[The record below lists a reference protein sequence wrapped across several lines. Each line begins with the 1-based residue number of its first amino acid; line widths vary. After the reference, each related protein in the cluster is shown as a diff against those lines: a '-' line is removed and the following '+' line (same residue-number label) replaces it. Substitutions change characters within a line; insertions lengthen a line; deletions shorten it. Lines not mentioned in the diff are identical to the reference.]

1 MKRNK
6 IVILATFIAILL
18 IVVVGVAYASFTYS
32 NMSSNS
38 QLVVGDIYMHYK
50 ESNAINLSGIMPG
63 GEYNIGDADSYFEF
77 TISGKN
83 TYTKE
88 DIWYDIVL
96 SHGDVPDGK
105 EESNRIIDKYLK
117 FRLVEVTDGIETE
130 LLRDET
136 YDDLTS
142 ERIYVAQIPK
152 DTTTE
157 INKTYR
163 LYMVVRDELIIGNTE
178 DAVYT
183 TDEWANAF
191 ASIKVNVTGDFDE
204 KVVATNL
211 VKKVK
216 ASYGTEGGVIA
227 INTDGELY
235 DANDPTQTIREY
247 RYSGA
252 SVNNYVTYNNETWRI
267 IGIFSEE
274 LEDGTTEEYV
284 KIVRNSML
292 ASGSM
297 PTSYYIASQDNTYTI
312 ASSSTSQYA
321 YWNKPATLKSTNS
334 NDWTTAGLMYYLNT
348 EQDDTADTPNA
359 GYLSTLTSGA
369 KNLIRTTTYYLGN
382 YKSNTDTAITG
393 YTSERTASQIWSG
406 NQPTWTGKV
415 ALMYPSDYGYSAD
428 SSYWTS
434 IPYNWK
440 NAESDG
446 IYARSTSW
454 LYTKANH
461 TTYEW
466 LLSPSSNASSL
477 AMCLNASGTV
487 SYNYAYGYGVR
498 PVVNL
503 ISEVKTTIGDGSESS
518 PYTILES

>member
-1 MKRNK
+1 MSQKRNK
-6 IVILATFIAILL
+6 GVL
-18 IVVVGVAYASFTYS
+18 VGVIVAIILVIVLGTAYAFFNY
-32 NMSSNS
+32 NKIGDNS
-38 QLVVGDIYMHYK
+38 QLVVGDIYMHYN
-50 ESNAINLSGIMPG
+50 ETNQITVENVMPSSTYD
-63 GEYNIGDADSYFEF
+63 ENNYFEF
-77 TISGKN
+77 TIDGKN
-83 TYTKE
+83 TYEKK
-88 DIWYDIVL
+88 DIWYEIVL
-96 SHGDVPDGK
+96 SHGDSDDIRTT
-105 EESNRIIDKYLK
+105 RIKDELLK
-117 FRLVEVTDGIETE
+117 FRLVEIKDGNQRII
-130 LLRDET
+130 LSNAS
-136 YDDLTS
+136 YNDLTS
-142 ERIYVAQIPK
+142 KKIYVNTIPAN
-152 DTTTE
+152 TAGE
-157 INKTYR
+157 ILYTYR
-163 LYMVVRDELIIGNTE
+163 LYMWIDANTTIGNTE
-178 DAVYT
+178 QADYTMEEWNDVY
-183 TDEWANAF
+183 
-191 ASIKVNVTGDFDE
+191 ASIKVNVTGDFNE
-204 KVVATNL
+204 KSINL
-211 VKKVK
+211 INAIKS
-216 ASYGTEGGVIA
+216 SYGTEGGVIA

-292 ASGSM
+292 AGGSM

-312 ASSSTSQYA
+312 ADSSNPQKA
-321 YWNKPATLKSTNS
+321 YWNNPATKKSTNY

-382 YKSNTDTAITG
+382 YKYDTDTAITG

-428 SSYWTS
+428 SAYWTS
-434 IPYNWK
+434 IPYNWN

-454 LYTKANH
+454 LYTTANH
-461 TTYEW
+461 TMNEW
-466 LLSPSSNASSL
+466 LLSPPSSL
-477 AMCLNASGTV
+477 SYFAMTLSTAGDV
-487 SYNYAYGYGVR
+487 SFYSVNSYGLGCR

>member
-1 MKRNK
+1 MKKNK
-6 IVILATFIAILL
+6 TVILAAFIAILL

-235 DANDPTQTIREY
+235 DASDPTQTIREY

-312 ASSSTSQYA
+312 AYSSTSSYA
-321 YWNKPATLKSTNS
+321 YWNQQATMKSNIDT
-334 NDWTTAGLMYYLNT
+334 DWTTAGLMYYLNT
-348 EQDDTADTPNA
+348 EQDDTAYTPNA

-382 YKSNTDTAITG
+382 VIYGSSGDTTTSAYI
-393 YTSERTASQIWSG
+393 SERTASQIWST

-428 SSYWTS
+428 SSYWTATTLHA
-434 IPYNWK
+434 YNGGAM
-440 NAESDG
+440 N
-446 IYARSTSW
+446 TSW
-454 LYTKANH
+454 LYTTANH
-461 TTYEW
+461 TTSEW
-466 LLSPSSNASSL
+466 LLSPSSSDYHKALDLYSSG
-477 AMCLNASGTV
+477 SV
-487 SYNYAYGYGVR
+487 YNNDVKYGYYGVR

-518 PYTILES
+518 PYTISY

>member
-1 MKRNK
+1 MSQKRNK
-6 IVILATFIAILL
+6 GVL
-18 IVVVGVAYASFTYS
+18 VGVIVAIILVIVLGTAYAFFNY
-32 NMSSNS
+32 NKIGDNS
-38 QLVVGDIYMHYK
+38 RLVVGDIYMHYN
-50 ESNAINLSGIMPG
+50 ETNQITVENVMPSSTYD
-63 GEYNIGDADSYFEF
+63 ENNYFEF
-77 TISGKN
+77 TIDGKN
-83 TYTKE
+83 TYEKK
-88 DIWYDIVL
+88 DIWYEIVL
-96 SHGDVPDGK
+96 SHGDSDDIRTT
-105 EESNRIIDKYLK
+105 RIKDELLK
-117 FRLVEVTDGIETE
+117 FRLVEIKDGNQRII
-130 LLRDET
+130 LSNAS
-136 YDDLTS
+136 YNDLTS
-142 ERIYVAQIPK
+142 KKIYVNTIPAN
-152 DTTTE
+152 TAGE
-157 INKTYR
+157 ILYTYR
-163 LYMVVRDELIIGNTE
+163 LYMWIDANTKIGNTE
-178 DAVYT
+178 QADYTMEEWNDVY
-183 TDEWANAF
+183 
-191 ASIKVNVTGDFDE
+191 ASIKVNVTGDFNE
-204 KVVATNL
+204 KSINL
-211 VKKVK
+211 INAIK

-235 DANDPTQTIREY
+235 DASDPTQTIREY

-312 ASSSTSQYA
+312 AYSSTQYA
-321 YWNKPATLKSTNS
+321 YWNSPATLKSTNY

-382 YKSNTDTAITG
+382 VKYESSGDTTTSAYI
-393 YTSERTASQIWSG
+393 SERTASQIWSG

-428 SSYWTS
+428 SSYWTATTLYDYS
-434 IPYNWK
+434 VVAMN
-440 NAESDG
+440 
-446 IYARSTSW
+446 TSW
-454 LYTKANH
+454 LYTTANH
-461 TTYEW
+461 TEHEW
-466 LLSPSSNASSL
+466 LLSPSSDHSSG
-477 AMCLNASGTV
+477 AMCLLASGSMYL
-487 SYNYAYGYGVR
+487 SYVHFFSNGVR

-518 PYTILES
+518 PYTISY